1 MYGPIGDYLILQIS
15 TCKSTA
21 LLMQPSGKGK
31 IIGTE
36 RRLVV
41 TGDRGVEVDSKGVQG
56 IWGTICICQTWTAAH

>member
-15 TCKSTA
+15 TCK
-21 LLMQPSGKGK
+21 
-31 IIGTE
+31 

>member
-21 LLMQPSGKGK
+21 LLTQASGKGK

-36 RRLVV
+36 RRLVG
-41 TGDRGVEVDSKGVQG
+41 TEDKGAEVDSKGV
-56 IWGTICICQTWTAAH
+56 